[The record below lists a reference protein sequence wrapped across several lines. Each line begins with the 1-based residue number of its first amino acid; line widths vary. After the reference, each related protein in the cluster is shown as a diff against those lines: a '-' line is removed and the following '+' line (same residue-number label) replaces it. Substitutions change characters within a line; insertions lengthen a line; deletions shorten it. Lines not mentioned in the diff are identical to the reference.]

1 MSRMNR
7 VSSGGPARG
16 RTGEDTRGAH
26 TDESFLDGT
35 SRTEESGREASRSDV
50 SPAEAPA
57 TEVSRAETSRT
68 YDVVVIGSGAGG
80 LAAGVTARL
89 RGLSVVVLEKTPLYG
104 GTTALS
110 GGALWIPDSF
120 HLAEAGLG
128 DSRAAGRAYLDATVG
143 DRVPAARKEAYLD
156 QGPRMV
162 REFHDRTDV
171 RFVHTDGYSD
181 YYPERSGGFARGRS
195 IEPEIFDLN
204 RLPAAER
211 ALMRRAALPTY
222 GLTLTSYD
230 FRYLNMVTRTWAGKR
245 ASLRVGLRAARALA
259 DGSKP
264 IALGEALVARLRH
277 SLGVLG
283 GHLWLGAPMT
293 RLLTNEAGRV
303 NGVRARHDGRDVTFR
318 ARRGV
323 VLASGS
329 FAGNQRLR
337 ERYLPSPT
345 RAAWSSAPEGN
356 DGDGLREGLRLG
368 AGVDLM
374 EKVWGAPSVVV
385 PGREAPFFLVAD
397 RGIPGMAVVDGRG
410 ERYVN
415 EAAPYHEFVDA
426 MYAHREKTGAETAP
440 SWLVLDA
447 RSKARY
453 LFMGLF
459 PGRPFPRELV
469 GSGFVKKAGT
479 LEELAAG
486 MGVPADRF
494 ARTIARFNTFARQ
507 GSDEDFGRGDSAY
520 DRYYGDPTLPNPNLA
535 PLAKP
540 PYYAVPVVPGDLG
553 TKGGLT
559 TDEHARVL
567 REDGSVLGGLYATGN
582 ASAAVMGET
591 YPGPGA
597 TIGPAMT
604 FAYAAVGHMAGG
616 AADTARG

>member
-7 VSSGGPARG
+7 VSSDGPAGG
-16 RTGEDTRGAH
+16 RSGGGTGTGTGGVH
-26 TDESFLDGT
+26 TDESSRDGM
-35 SRTEESGREASRSDV
+35 SGTEASRTGASRTDV
-50 SPAEAPA
+50 SRTDA
-57 TEVSRAETSRT
+57 SRTGASRTGASRT

-143 DRVPAARKEAYLD
+143 DRVPAARKEAYLS

-171 RFVHTDGYSD
+171 RFVYTDGYSD
-181 YYPERSGGFARGRS
+181 YYPERPGGFARGRS
-195 IEPEIFDLN
+195 IEPEVFDLN
-204 RLPAAER
+204 RLPAGER

-222 GLTLTSYD
+222 GLTITSYD
-230 FRYLNMVTRTWAGKR
+230 FRYLNMVARTWAGKR

-259 DGSKP
+259 RGSKP
-264 IALGEALVARLRH
+264 IALGEALIARLRY

-283 GHLWLGAPMT
+283 GHLWLGTPMT
-293 RLLTNEAGRV
+293 RLLTDEAGRV
-303 NGVRARHDGRDVTFR
+303 NGVRARHDGREITFH

-329 FAGNQRLR
+329 FARDQRLR

-385 PGREAPFFLVAD
+385 PGRDAPFFLVAD
-397 RGIPGMAVVDGRG
+397 RGVPGMAVVDGRG

-415 EAAPYHEFVDA
+415 EAAPYHEFVEA

-459 PGRPFPRELV
+459 PGQPFPRELV
-469 GSGFVKKAGT
+469 GGGFVKKART
-479 LEELAAG
+479 LEELAAQ
-486 MGVPADRF
+486 MDVPADRF
-494 ARTIARFNTFARQ
+494 ARTIARFNAFARQ
-507 GSDEDFGRGDSAY
+507 GRDEDFGRGDSAY
-520 DRYYGDPTLPNPNLA
+520 DRYYGDPTL
-535 PLAKP
+535 
-540 PYYAVPVVPGDLG
+540 
-553 TKGGLT
+553 
-559 TDEHARVL
+559 
-567 REDGSVLGGLYATGN
+567 
-582 ASAAVMGET
+582 
-591 YPGPGA
+591 
-597 TIGPAMT
+597 
-604 FAYAAVGHMAGG
+604 
-616 AADTARG
+616 